1 MFPSDD
7 FEMLKKLFEPFISVR
22 MSYNIN
28 LAKAAG
34 KLEGSNQLMTA
45 QFKY

>member
-1 MFPSDD
+1 MFPSDE
-7 FEMLKKLFEPFISVR
+7 FEMLKKVFETFISVR

-28 LAKAAG
+28 LAKATEE
-34 KLEGSNQLMTA
+34 LEESNQLMTA

>member
-1 MFPSDD
+1 MFPSDN
-7 FEMLKKLFEPFISVR
+7 FEMLKKVFEPFVSVR

-28 LAKAAG
+28 LAKAAEE
-34 KLEGSNQLMTA
+34 LEESNQLMTA